1 MPLKQEEYNN
11 FINDLEIL
19 NTTIPIN
26 SWHLHFFPT
35 KQSKLQNEINLEI
48 LDPIFSKDRSQII
61 IPAKL
66 NIKGK
71 VKDDEKDFL
80 EITIYQNLKIQ
91 VNPQLLTDELLGAYV
106 KRNGILTI
114 VSVFR
119 EQVKYATFQM
129 GLPPLIIPT
138 LKMAPRPTAQKKTTK
153 KRKNHN

>member
-1 MPLKQEEYNN
+1 M
-11 FINDLEIL
+11 
-19 NTTIPIN
+19 
-26 SWHLHFFPT
+26 
-35 KQSKLQNEINLEI
+35 
-48 LDPIFSKDRSQII
+48 
-61 IPAKL
+61 

-80 EITIYQNLKIQ
+80 EIAIYQNLKIK
-91 VNPQLLTDELLGAYV
+91 VNPELLTDELLGAYV

-153 KRKNHN
+153 KKKKS